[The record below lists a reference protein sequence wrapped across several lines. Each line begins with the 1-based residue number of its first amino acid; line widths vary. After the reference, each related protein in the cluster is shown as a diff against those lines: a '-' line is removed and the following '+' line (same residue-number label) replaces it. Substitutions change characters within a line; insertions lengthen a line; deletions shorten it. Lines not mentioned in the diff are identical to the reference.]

1 MKPRHL
7 ISLVA
12 SLILLLALGAPVL
25 AQAEVEDEPPHVQ
38 VSEQGVV
45 DGRVN
50 IVRAIAPGPAWVVIH
65 ADADGRPG
73 PVIGHAALEEG
84 ENLDVVVEVDVD
96 AVTPLLHAMIH
107 VDEGEV
113 GVYEF
118 PGADMPLTLDDDI
131 VMAMFSAA
139 PPAEPTPAAE
149 EEAEAAAST
158 EAPGAEA
165 EEAEPTAEPEEEA
178 EAEATPE
185 AAEEAEATP
194 AVEEEAEAETM
205 AAQEATPEPEEEAEP
220 TPVAEEEDD
229 AAEATPEAEEEAEA
243 EPAAT
248 PVAEE
253 EAEAEAAAE
262 PTPAAEEEAEAE
274 ATPAA
279 EEEADDAEPTP
290 AAEEEPAPAP
300 DAGAKGGAPDD
311 LPSTGA
317 GTPLAMIL
325 GTIAAVVSAL
335 GGSVLFTRRRRS

>member
-220 TPVAEEEDD
+220 TP
-229 AAEATPEAEEEAEA
+229 AAEEEEAEA
-243 EPAAT
+243 EPTAT

-253 EAEAEAAAE
+253 EAEAEEAAE

-279 EEEADDAEPTP
+279 EEEADDDEPAP

-300 DAGAKGGAPDD
+300 DAGAKGAAPDD

-317 GTPLAMIL
+317 GTPLAMIW
-325 GTIAAVVSAL
+325 GAIAAVVSAL
-335 GGSVLFTRRRRS
+335 GGSVLITRRRRD